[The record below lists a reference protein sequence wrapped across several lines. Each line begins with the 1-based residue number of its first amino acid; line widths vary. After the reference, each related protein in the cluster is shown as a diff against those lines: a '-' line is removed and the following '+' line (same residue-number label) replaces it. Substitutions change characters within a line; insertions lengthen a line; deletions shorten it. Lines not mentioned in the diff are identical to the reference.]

1 MYYRL
6 SLYSLF
12 VVFTAGLSGCGGTTV
27 SESLP
32 DTAPVSGVVTLN
44 GKPIT
49 SATVTFVPMGST
61 KGVECVGVT
70 DESGK
75 YTLQQIRG
83 AAGAPPGEYRVV
95 INYFLKADGTPIKID
110 GSEAPANLG
119 ADEALPP
126 MYSSFTD
133 SKLTARVTDAGGEFP
148 FDLKKK

>member
-1 MYYRL
+1 MYSRL
-6 SLYSLF
+6 SLYSLLL
-12 VVFTAGLSGCGGTTV
+12 VFTAGLTGCGGTTV
-27 SESLP
+27 AESLP

-44 GKPIT
+44 GKPIMF
-49 SATVTFVPMGST
+49 ATVTFVPMGTT
-61 KGVECVGVT
+61 KGFECVGVT

-83 AAGAPPGEYRVV
+83 AAGAPPGEYGVV

-110 GSEAPANLG
+110 GSEPPANLG

-133 SKLTARVTDAGGEFP
+133 SKLTAKVTEAGGEFP
-148 FDLKKK
+148 FELKAK